1 MTGEGTRHQALVEAM
16 LEATKVR
23 EGTPMVTKQVDKF
36 EDGHLELLQS
46 QKSFWGKIFPIH
58 EK

>member
-1 MTGEGTRHQALVEAM
+1 M

-23 EGTPMVTKQVDKF
+23 EGTLMVTKQVDKF

-46 QKSFWGKIFPIH
+46 QKSLWGKIFPIH